1 MIEKVS
7 LKRKSDLYF
16 LYNTIRQMRATCT
29 SLLLLFESYT
39 QLDNEEQ
46 LFESDYDLPE

>member
-7 LKRKSDLYF
+7 LKRESDLNF

-29 SLLLLFESYT
+29 SLLLLFESYP
-39 QLDNEEQ
+39 QLENDEQ
-46 LFESDYDLPE
+46 LFEFDNDLPE